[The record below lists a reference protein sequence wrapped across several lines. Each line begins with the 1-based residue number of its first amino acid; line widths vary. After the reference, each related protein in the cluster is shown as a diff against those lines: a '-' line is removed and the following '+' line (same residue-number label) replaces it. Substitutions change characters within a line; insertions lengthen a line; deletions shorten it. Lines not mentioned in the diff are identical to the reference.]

1 MGSMDKSDVLS
12 VAASDDTNSMY
23 DIYFAAAFHILRL
36 SPVPAP
42 FTPALRGAVLYAV
55 VVIMGSLHHF
65 NVRLSGT

>member
-1 MGSMDKSDVLS
+1 MDKSDVLS
-12 VAASDDTNSMY
+12 TAASDDTNSMY
-23 DIYFAAAFHILRL
+23 AIYFAAAFHILRL
-36 SPVPAP
+36 PLSPAPAP